1 LFVGGQKRGM
11 ELREIE
17 PGYVVSPQIEPGDV
31 AALAAAGFRTI
42 INNRPDSENPPGRSA
57 EAIRAVVE
65 AAGLTFV
72 DNPLTHGAIGAPQA
86 QAQRAAMESADGPV
100 FAYCAT
106 GNRCTIIWAMAMAGR
121 RPSDELIE
129 AGARW
134 GYNLEPY
141 RARIDALAG
150 G

>member
-1 LFVGGQKRGM
+1 MGM

-17 PGYVVSPQIEPGDV
+17 PGYVVSPQIESGDV
-31 AALAAAGFRTI
+31 VTLAAAGFRTI
-42 INNRPDSENPPGRSA
+42 INNRPDIENPASCTA
-57 EAIRAVVE
+57 AAIRAVVE

-72 DNPLTHGAIGAPQA
+72 DNPLTHGAIDAPQA
-86 QAQRAAMESADGPV
+86 QKQREAIESADGPV

-121 RPSDELIE
+121 RPADELIE

-141 RARIDALAG
+141 RARIDALADV
-150 G
+150 